1 MLKYIARHPVPR
13 VTIGGGI
20 GKMTKLAQGARD
32 LHSKRSQ
39 VDFAALADALDAP
52 LMHHMNT
59 ALEAYEKMGEKYA
72 DWVASKARER
82 AAELLPDEVAV
93 DVVVIDRA
101 GQVIVP
107 TRIGGF
113 GGAEGFTRFLHSR
126 KISAVLDA
134 THPFAARI
142 SHRSAE
148 LCAAAQ
154 VPYCLFVRPPW
165 SAAPGDRWTHIATEA
180 EAARHIPLGA
190 TVFLATGRQTLHRFE
205 ALTSCYLIC
214 RQIDPPEAPFPWENG
229 EYLIG
234 TPPFSVSEEVKLFQN
249 RKVDWLVVKNA
260 GGAASQSKLIAARK
274 LGLRVA
280 MIDRPPLPQ
289 ARQVSTQED
298 AIAWARAA
306 HG

>member
-1 MLKYIARHPVPR
+1 M
-13 VTIGGGI
+13 
-20 GKMTKLAQGARD
+20 
-32 LHSKRSQ
+32 
-39 VDFAALADALDAP
+39 
-52 LMHHMNT
+52 
-59 ALEAYEKMGEKYA
+59 
-72 DWVASKARER
+72 
-82 AAELLPDEVAV
+82 
-93 DVVVIDRA
+93 
-101 GQVIVP
+101 
-107 TRIGGF
+107 
-113 GGAEGFTRFLHSR
+113 
-126 KISAVLDA
+126 
-134 THPFAARI
+134 
-142 SHRSAE
+142 
-148 LCAAAQ
+148 
-154 VPYCLFVRPPW
+154 
-165 SAAPGDRWTHIATEA
+165 
-180 EAARHIPLGA
+180 
-190 TVFLATGRQTLHRFE
+190 
-205 ALTSCYLIC
+205 IC